1 MDSNN
6 DPTGQPMPQNDPHDQ
21 HMIDAA
27 QHSLYTNHDGK
38 ANAPQPFGGGKIQA
52 AANPNAP
59 DPDTCAV
66 LSPLERKKAGCP
78 A

>member
-1 MDSNN
+1 MAN
-6 DPTGQPMPQNDPHDQ
+6 DDVTGQPEPQPTDHDR

-27 QHSLYTNHDGK
+27 QHSTYLNHDGK
-38 ANAPQPFGGGKIQA
+38 ANAPQPFGGSQVRA
-52 AANPNAP
+52 QANPNAP